1 MNFVIEDKKQEI
13 MDEMISKVDKVAL
26 HDMFQVISANCRIKN
41 MDGIEEIYLREWAK
55 AKYEFYLMLGKNLS
69 MSKEIDIV
77 DDSNSIARR
86 CQKVCDM
93 KTCVRNRGKEGKE
106 TIDTQHFIVYKKII
120 SMFSEQDFVN
130 NKCPRNE
137 VLEKYCSEYYK
148 PGMKLTK
155 FFSSYFQDVNFDIE
169 ISKCLQNK
177 HEKGRIVLSI
187 DPCDYLTMSCSSTGW
202 CSCYRIDSYYKAA
215 TLSCM
220 IDETSMIAYRPRGSK
235 YEFYYDGKRFTWN
248 DKQCRSVIE
257 FDKNTGGF
265 CVLRG
270 QGSIG
275 MVMYEEFKGLVS
287 DAVSQYLGKEA
298 GYAKSG
304 AWPKYKIGTMAHHL
318 ADDIMSDMVFIM
330 EDGEKKFNITIG
342 RTPISLSTGEPC
354 KETEHM
360 RKYPY

>member
-1 MNFVIEDKKQEI
+1 MNFVIEDKKQEV
-13 MDEMISKVDKVAL
+13 MDEMISKVDKDAL
-26 HDMFQVISANCRIKN
+26 HDMFQVISASCGKKN
-41 MDGIEEIYLREWAK
+41 MDGIEEIYLKEWAK

-77 DDSNSIARR
+77 DDSNSIARK

-106 TIDTQHFIVYKKII
+106 TIDTQHFIVYKKIV

-130 NKCPRNE
+130 NKCPKNE
-137 VLEKYCSEYYK
+137 ILEKYCSEYYK

-177 HEKGRIVLSI
+177 HEKGKILLSI

-202 CSCYRIDSYYKAA
+202 NSCYRIDSYYKSA

-220 IDETSMIAYRPRGSK
+220 IDETSMIAYRPRSSE
-235 YEFYYDGKRFTWN
+235 YTFAYSGKSFKWN

-275 MVMYEEFKGLVS
+275 KAMYEEFKGLVS
-287 DAVSQYLGKEA
+287 DAVGQYTGEDSNYINSDKI
-298 GYAKSG
+298 
-304 AWPKYKIGTMAHHL
+304 PTYKNMTVAHHL
-318 ADDIMSDMVFIM
+318 DDDIMSNMVYVM
-330 EDGEKKFNITIG
+330 DGKNKKFNLNIG

-354 KETEHM
+354 EENDYM